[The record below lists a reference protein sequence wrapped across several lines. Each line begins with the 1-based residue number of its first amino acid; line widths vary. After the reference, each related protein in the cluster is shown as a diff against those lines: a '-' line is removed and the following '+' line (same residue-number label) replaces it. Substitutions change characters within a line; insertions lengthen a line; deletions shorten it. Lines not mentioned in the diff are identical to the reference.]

1 MSQNALN
8 SGSFIGNLA
17 RDPFVNENKDGS
29 VSYRFRVLSKN
40 NFRSTVNGVKDY
52 HSAAAEFTAF
62 VPKGASQGIF
72 ASLRTGDQVAV
83 SYHLDTDT
91 YTDRSGKTVYAQV
104 AKLDDLTL
112 LTRGKAATAAREQAS
127 TEASAA
133 QAEPIQAPDVAV
145 SEAPVE

>member
-29 VSYRFRVLSKN
+29 VSYRFRVLAKN

-62 VPKGASQGIF
+62 IPKGASRGIF
-72 ASLRTGDQVAV
+72 ATLRTGDQVAV

-91 YTDRSGKTVYAQV
+91 YTDKSGKTVYAQV

-112 LTRGKAATAAREQAS
+112 LTRGKAANAAREQAS
-127 TEASAA
+127 A
-133 QAEPIQAPDVAV
+133 QKEPIQAPNVAV